1 MKKFDLFIKGNNQE
15 AIQNENNQHYTQ
27 NQTNN
32 A

>member
-15 AIQNENNQHYTQ
+15 AIQNENNQRYTQ